1 MDMKTEARIGTQSSR
16 LDQSRHVGAKPVT
29 LASLGG
35 VLRRRWRVIGST
47 MLLSVLAAIAAAL
60 LITPQYDAVARIR
73 ITPAKQAPLDFETAK
88 DQPLDQALV
97 NTEVAT
103 IRSRDIARRVVTRFG
118 LQGDPEFAG
127 ARVSGGTIM
136 AEAGGIA
143 TARSVE
149 TARSI
154 KTARNI
160 ETATS
165 AVLQRLTVAQQE
177 RSYVLAIRFRARDAA
192 KAARIANALA
202 LAYIDSTADFQASTA
217 TRQTETGQ
225 TALLRLSRE
234 AEAAA
239 ASVARYR
246 ADSGIVQGGGVG
258 TINDQQV
265 GPISQQL
272 ASAKADAAALG
283 SKFAAAQQQVATGG
297 SDAVAAVL
305 SAPVITDLRRQR
317 TEAERQR
324 AQLAARYGEKFPALV
339 QSRQQIEAL
348 DQQIRLE
355 QTRIIEG
362 LRSEARSAS
371 AKASDLAQQ
380 LAALKREIALNN
392 QAAVRADGLQRK
404 ADAATAAYNRM
415 AGTVQ
420 QAAQAQRSSQPQARL
435 LENAVVLAR
444 PTYPN
449 RPAIGVAG
457 MLVGLVLG
465 IGAAAVAEAVQS
477 TIRSPDEVE
486 TVLGVPFIAAIP
498 QLKARRL
505 RDPEGRRCAPAETL
519 RHRPVSAY
527 SEAFRTIRTV
537 IRPGGVKVIA
547 IGSTLPSEGKTT
559 SALSLARVMAL
570 SGDRVLLIDCDVRRA
585 GLVDGLAL
593 TPAAGTIEVL
603 DGTVTLDQAIVPDD
617 ISGVDLLCVRTPT
630 FTPIDLFDTGA
641 MAMLLD
647 QARERY
653 DHILL
658 DTPPLLGVAD
668 ARTLAKLAD
677 GVVLLVK
684 WNATPVSAIDSAL
697 AGLEQDGAVVLGGVL
712 TMVDPHSAALGGQ
725 YYSAQYGHYYRS

>member
-1 MDMKTEARIGTQSSR
+1 MDMKTEARMGSQSSR
-16 LDQSRHVGAKPVT
+16 LDQSRHIGAKPVT

-35 VLRRRWRVIGST
+35 VFRRRWRVIGAT
-47 MLLSVLAAIAAAL
+47 MLLTVLAAVAAAL

-73 ITPAKQAPLDFETAK
+73 ITPAKLAPLDFETAK

-97 NTEVAT
+97 NSEIAT
-103 IRSRDIARRVVTRFG
+103 IRSRDVARRVVTRFG
-118 LQGDPEFAG
+118 LQGDPEFTPEGNPAP
-127 ARVSGGTIM
+127 ASAV
-136 AEAGGIA
+136 AIA
-143 TARSVE
+143 HR
-149 TARSI
+149 
-154 KTARNI
+154 I

-165 AVLQRLTVAQQE
+165 AVVQRLTVTQQE
-177 RSYVLAIRFRARDAA
+177 RSYVLAIGFRARDAA
-192 KAARIANALA
+192 KAARIANAVA

-272 ASAKADAAALG
+272 ASAKAEAAALR
-283 SKFAAAQQQVATGG
+283 SNVAAAERQIAAGG
-297 SDAVAAVL
+297 SDAVSAVL

-339 QSRQQIEAL
+339 QSKQQIEAL

-371 AKASDLAQQ
+371 AKATDLAQQ
-380 LAALKREIALNN
+380 LTALKQEIALNN

-404 ADAATAAYNRM
+404 ADAATTAYNRM

-420 QAAQAQRSSQPQARL
+420 QAAQAQRSSQPQARV
-435 LENAVVLAR
+435 LESAVVLAR

-457 MLVGLVLG
+457 MLVGFVLG

-477 TIRSPDEVE
+477 TIRTPEEIE
-486 TVLGVPFIAAIP
+486 TMLGVPHIAAIP
-498 QLKARRL
+498 QLTARRL
-505 RDPEGRRCAPAETL
+505 RDPAGRRCAPADTL
-519 RHRPVSAY
+519 LHRPVSAY

-585 GLVDGLAL
+585 GLADGVGL

-603 DGTVTLDQAIVPDD
+603 AGTMTLDAAIVPDD
-617 ISGVDLLCVRTPT
+617 IPGLALLCVRTPT
-630 FTPIDLFDTGA
+630 FTPVDLFDTGA
-641 MAMLLD
+641 MATLLD
-647 QARERY
+647 HARERY

-677 GVVLLVK
+677 GVLLLVK

-712 TMVDPHSAALGGQ
+712 TMVDPHSEALGGQ
-725 YYSAQYGHYYRS
+725 YYSAQYSRYYNP

>member
-1 MDMKTEARIGTQSSR
+1 MDMKTEPTILVQGSR
-16 LDQSRHVGAKPVT
+16 LDQSRHIGRKPVT

-35 VLRRRWRVIGST
+35 VLRRRWRIIGAMVLLT
-47 MLLSVLAAIAAAL
+47 MLAAVSVAV
-60 LITPQYDAVARIR
+60 LITPKYDAVARIR
-73 ITPAKQAPLDFETAK
+73 ITPARQAPLDFETAK
-88 DQPLDQALV
+88 DPPLDQALV
-97 NTEVAT
+97 NTEIAT

-118 LQGDPEFAG
+118 LQGDPEFVGAG
-127 ARVSGGTIM
+127 RGAHADT
-136 AEAGGIA
+136 IA
-143 TARSVE
+143 TAR
-149 TARSI
+149 A
-154 KTARNI
+154 I

-177 RSYVLAIRFRARDAA
+177 RSYVLTIGFRSRDAS
-192 KAARIANALA
+192 KAARIANGMA
-202 LAYIDSTADFQASTA
+202 LAYIDSTADVQASSA
-217 TRQTETGQ
+217 TRQTETGRA
-225 TALLRLSRE
+225 ALLRLSQE

-265 GPISQQL
+265 GPIAQQL
-272 ASAKADAAALG
+272 ASAKAEAAALR
-283 SKFAAAQQQVATGG
+283 SNVAAAERQIATGG
-297 SDAVAAVL
+297 SDAVSAVL

-324 AQLAARYGEKFPALV
+324 AQLAARYGEKFPALI
-339 QSRQQIEAL
+339 QSKQQIEAL

-362 LRSEARSAS
+362 LRSEARSAT

-380 LAALKREIALNN
+380 LAVLKQEIAVNG
-392 QAAVRADGLQRK
+392 QAAVRAEGLQRK
-404 ADAATAAYNRM
+404 ADAATTAYNRM

-420 QAAQAQRSSQPQARL
+420 QAAQAQRSTEPQARI
-435 LENAVVLAR
+435 LESAVVLAR

-457 MLVGLVLG
+457 LLVGFVLG
-465 IGAAAVAEAVQS
+465 IGAAAAAEALQ
-477 TIRSPDEVE
+477 TAIRSSEDVE
-486 TVLGVPFIAAIP
+486 TMLGVTFVAAIP
-498 QLKARRL
+498 QLRARRL
-505 RDPEGRRCAPAETL
+505 RDSEGRRCTPADTL
-519 RHRPVSAY
+519 RDHPISAY
-527 SEAFRTIRTV
+527 SEAFRTIRAF
-537 IRPGGVKVIA
+537 IRPGGAKIIA

-559 SALSLARVMAL
+559 CALSLARVMAL

-585 GLVDGLAL
+585 GLADGLGQR
-593 TPAAGTIEVL
+593 PIAGTLDVL
-603 DGTVTLDQAIVPDD
+603 RGDIDLAHATLRDGIGGLE
-617 ISGVDLLCVRTPT
+617 LLCVRAPT

-647 QARERY
+647 QARTRY
-653 DHILL
+653 DYILL

-697 AGLEQDGAVVLGGVL
+697 AGLEQDGAHVLGAVL
-712 TMVDPHSAALGGQ
+712 TMVDPHSEALGGQ
-725 YYSAQYGHYYRS
+725 YYSARYNRYYQQ

>member
-1 MDMKTEARIGTQSSR
+1 MDMKTEARMGSQSSR
-16 LDQSRHVGAKPVT
+16 LDQSRHIGAKPVT

-35 VLRRRWRVIGST
+35 VFRRRWRVIGAT
-47 MLLSVLAAIAAAL
+47 MLLTVLAAVAAAL

-73 ITPAKQAPLDFETAK
+73 ITPAKLAPLDFETAK

-97 NTEVAT
+97 NSEIAT
-103 IRSRDIARRVVTRFG
+103 IRSRDVARRVVTRFG
-118 LQGDPEFAG
+118 LQGDPEFTPEGNPAP
-127 ARVSGGTIM
+127 ASPV
-136 AEAGGIA
+136 AIA
-143 TARSVE
+143 HR
-149 TARSI
+149 
-154 KTARNI
+154 I

-165 AVLQRLTVAQQE
+165 AVVQRLTVTQQE
-177 RSYVLAIRFRARDAA
+177 RSYVLAIGFRARDAA
-192 KAARIANALA
+192 KAARIANAVA

-272 ASAKADAAALG
+272 ASAKAEAAALR
-283 SKFAAAQQQVATGG
+283 SNVAAAERQIAAGG
-297 SDAVAAVL
+297 SDAVSAVL

-339 QSRQQIEAL
+339 QSKQQIEAL

-371 AKASDLAQQ
+371 AKATDLAQQ
-380 LAALKREIALNN
+380 LTALKQEIALNN

-404 ADAATAAYNRM
+404 ADAATTAYNRM

-420 QAAQAQRSSQPQARL
+420 QAAQAQRSSQPQARV
-435 LENAVVLAR
+435 LESAVVLAR

-449 RPAIGVAG
+449 RSAIGVAG
-457 MLVGLVLG
+457 MLVGFVLG

-477 TIRSPDEVE
+477 TIRTPEEIE
-486 TVLGVPFIAAIP
+486 TMLGVPHIAAIP
-498 QLKARRL
+498 QLTARRL
-505 RDPEGRRCAPAETL
+505 RDPAGRRCAPADTL
-519 RHRPVSAY
+519 LHRPVSAY

-585 GLVDGLAL
+585 GLADGVGL

-603 DGTVTLDQAIVPDD
+603 AGTMTLDAAIVPDD
-617 ISGVDLLCVRTPT
+617 IPGLALLCVRTPT
-630 FTPIDLFDTGA
+630 FTPVDLFDTGA
-641 MAMLLD
+641 MATLLD
-647 QARERY
+647 HARERY

-677 GVVLLVK
+677 GVLLLVK

-712 TMVDPHSAALGGQ
+712 TMVDPHSEALGGQ
-725 YYSAQYGHYYRS
+725 YYSAQYSRYYNP